1 MLRTSIEINELKIF
15 ARHGVFPQERK
26 CGNLYSISLSL
37 AYPAEAAAMNDAL
50 DGTIDYSE
58 AVEIVAREMKQP
70 SALIEHV
77 AWRIRLA
84 LLKRWPE
91 IEGGYIR
98 LEKLAPPISAE
109 LGSAAVKLE
118 W

>member
-15 ARHGVFPQERK
+15 AHHGVSPQERK

-37 AYPAEAAAMNDAL
+37 VYPATAAAMSDDL
-50 DGTIDYSE
+50 GGTIDYSE
-58 AVEIVAREMKQP
+58 AVEIVSFEMEQP

-77 AWRIRLA
+77 AWSIRLA
-84 LLKRWPE
+84 LLKRWPK

-98 LEKLAPPISAE
+98 LAKLAPPISAD
-109 LGSAAVKLE
+109 LGSAAVTLE

>member
-1 MLRTSIEINELKIF
+1 MPRISIEINDLKIF

-26 CGNLYSISLSL
+26 CGNLYSVSLSL
-37 AYPAEAAAMNDAL
+37 VYPADDAAINDAL

-58 AVEIVAREMKQP
+58 AVEIIAREMEQP

-84 LLKRWPE
+84 LLKRWPK
-91 IEGGYIR
+91 IEGGCIR
-98 LEKLAPPISAE
+98 LEKPAPPISAE
-109 LGSAAVKLE
+109 IGSAAVKVE